1 MKIAICDDQMAMHT
15 ELKKHLENYAQKRNL
30 IMIYNDY
37 TNGFDLI
44 SSQNEYDIIFMD
56 YQMAEIDG
64 LETARQIRKKNT
76 DTTIIFLTSFPDIV
90 FDTFE
95 VNAYRFLVKPID
107 DKKLESALDSFL
119 ADNDESNYILIKT
132 DDSNKKIN
140 INDIIY
146 IEASDKY
153 CNIRTNEGTVLF
165 KKTLSEIEKMLPED
179 KFFRCHRTYLVG
191 FRHIVSHTST
201 DILFDNKERALISRV
216 KISPFK
222 KAFTNYI
229 KRYNFQKVN

>member
-107 DKKLESALDSFL
+107 DARLEAALDSYL
-119 ADNDESNYILIKT
+119 SDNDESNFILIKT
-132 DDSNKKIN
+132 DESN
-140 INDIIY
+140 
-146 IEASDKY
+146 
-153 CNIRTNEGTVLF
+153 
-165 KKTLSEIEKMLPED
+165 
-179 KFFRCHRTYLVG
+179 
-191 FRHIVSHTST
+191 
-201 DILFDNKERALISRV
+201 
-216 KISPFK
+216 
-222 KAFTNYI
+222 
-229 KRYNFQKVN
+229 QK

>member
-107 DKKLESALDSFL
+107 DARLEAALDSYL
-119 ADNDESNYILIKT
+119 SDNDESNFILIKT
-132 DDSNKKIN
+132 DESNQKIN

-201 DILFDNKERALISRV
+201 DVVFDNKEKALISRV
-216 KISPFK
+216 KLSPFK

-229 KRYNFQKVN
+229 KRYNFQKGI

>member
-1 MKIAICDDQMAMHT
+1 MKIAICDDQMVMHT
-15 ELKKHLENYAQKRNL
+15 ELKKRLENYAKKRNL

-37 TNGFDLI
+37 TNGLDLI
-44 SSQNEYDIIFMD
+44 GSQNEYDIIFMD
-56 YQMAEIDG
+56 YQRAEIDG

-76 DTTIIFLTSFPDIV
+76 KTAIIFLTSFPDIV

-132 DDSNKKIN
+132 DDSNQKIN

>member
-37 TNGFDLI
+37 TNGLDLI

-76 DTTIIFLTSFPDIV
+76 ETAIIFLTSFPDIV

>member
-1 MKIAICDDQMAMHT
+1 MKIAICDDQMIIHT
-15 ELKKHLENYAQKRNL
+15 ELKKHLEKYAKKRNQ

-37 TNGFDLI
+37 TNGLDLI
-44 SSQNEYDIIFMD
+44 GSQNEYDIIFMD

-76 DTTIIFLTSFPDIV
+76 ETAIIFLTSFPDIV

-216 KISPFK
+216 KISQYK

>member
-15 ELKKHLENYAQKRNL
+15 ELKKHLESYAQKRNL

-107 DKKLESALDSFL
+107 DARLEAALDSYL
-119 ADNDESNYILIKT
+119 SDNDESNFILIKT
-132 DDSNKKIN
+132 DESNQKIN

-201 DILFDNKERALISRV
+201 DVVFDNKEKALISRV
-216 KISPFK
+216 KLSPFK

-229 KRYNFQKVN
+229 KRYNFQKGI

>member
-107 DKKLESALDSFL
+107 DARLEAALDSYL
-119 ADNDESNYILIKT
+119 SDNDESNFILIKT
-132 DDSNKKIN
+132 DESNQKIN

-201 DILFDNKERALISRV
+201 DVLFDNKEKALISRV
-216 KISPFK
+216 KLPPFK

-229 KRYNFQKVN
+229 KRYNFQKGS

>member
-107 DKKLESALDSFL
+107 DARLEAALDSYL
-119 ADNDESNYILIKT
+119 SDNDESNLILIKT
-132 DDSNKKIN
+132 DESNKKIN

-191 FRHIVSHTST
+191 FRHI
-201 DILFDNKERALISRV
+201 FLIIR
-216 KISPFK
+216 K
-222 KAFTNYI
+222 KRLSAE
-229 KRYNFQKVN
+229 

>member
-1 MKIAICDDQMAMHT
+1 MKIAICDDQMIIHT

-30 IMIYNDY
+30 IMIYNDF
-37 TNGFDLI
+37 TNGLDLI
-44 SSQNEYDIIFMD
+44 GSQNEYDIIFMD

-64 LETARQIRKKNT
+64 LETARQIRKKNNET
-76 DTTIIFLTSFPDIV
+76 AIIFLTSFPDIV

-107 DKKLESALDSFL
+107 DDKLEAALDSYL
-119 ADNDESNYILIKT
+119 ADNDESNFILIKT
-132 DDSNKKIN
+132 DENNKKIN

-153 CNIRTNEGTVLF
+153 CNIRTDEGTVLF

-229 KRYNFQKVN
+229 KRYNFRKGI